1 MSLFQKT
8 VIDNYLSKVKD
19 EDFDTNWNT
28 FKDYYLKED
37 TQERIKLKKEEE
49 FQHDFL
55 EFIFDN
61 CLDYNIKDSAD
72 QNLFKEVKNV
82 TDSKKADG
90 AIRQG
95 EDIVAVIELKSIKT
109 KDFNE
114 IQKQAFGYKN
124 NHPNCRYVVSSN
136 FQKLRF
142 YIDDATKFEEFDLFK
157 LNKEEFKLLWVC
169 LAKDN
174 LFDGVAKKLKS
185 ESILEEESI
194 TKKLYKDYSEFRK
207 EIFNNLVESNP
218 EIDKLT
224 LFKKTQKLLDR
235 FLFIFF
241 AEDRGLVP
249 TNSISKIIDQWE
261 DSFTGSD
268 SLYTVF
274 KQYFNLLNEGRPKRG
289 DKEAVFAYNGGL
301 FATDDVLNTIKIDDD
316 LLFKH
321 TKNLSHYDFRSEI
334 SVDIL
339 GHIFEHSLSEIEEIQ
354 KEIGGEEVEKSKRK
368 KDGIFYTPAYITK
381 YMVENTLG
389 KLCNE
394 KKKELEINEDN
405 YSDPKRRT
413 KVRIKNLDSYREWLL
428 DLKICDPACGSGA
441 FLNQTLN
448 FLIDE
453 HTYIDNLKNTY
464 LGGSI
469 PFSDIENSILENNI
483 YGVDINEESV
493 EIAKLSLWLRT
504 AQKERKLTSLSNNIK
519 CGNSLI
525 DEPINED
532 EGYFKWEKEFPKVFE
547 KGGFDVVLGNPPYV
561 RQELI
566 QEYSEYLKKYKV
578 YSGKGDLFTFF
589 FEKGHQILK
598 SNGYL
603 CFISSGKFFEA
614 SYGKP
619 LVDFLISNL
628 KFEEIINFDD
638 LEVFEGISAYP
649 LIFNGRKKI
658 ENNYCFNYCFVPDC
672 NFSKISDVISN
683 LPFIKISNTDFIKNE
698 FKFYSPD
705 ISGLFNKLNDN
716 SIYLEELNCLPLVGV
731 KTGFNDGFITKSK
744 DISFSKPYVFGR
756 NIKKYL
762 TPDLNSNIFFPYEK
776 NGDEY
781 ELISEDNLASGITFL
796 ENQREKLEKRAII
809 KDGIKNG
816 TKKWY
821 EYQQINKKLDFDSK
835 YIIYPN
841 VSLGTNFTF
850 SKGNIVDMTGFI
862 IPSDDKFLLSL
873 LNSKVCQFVM
883 RKTAITRRGNYQEYK
898 LQYLEKIPLKMISVI
913 EKEPFVKKVDEMILL
928 TDELHTQSNKFQRTI
943 QRKFEID
950 KLPKKLQDW
959 YLLSFDD
966 FIKELNKKKI
976 NLSLSEESEWEEFFN
991 KESMKALEILNSIS
1005 EVDKEIDKMV
1015 YDLYGLT
1022 KEEIEIIENS

>member
-37 TQERIKLKKEEE
+37 TQERIKSKKEEE

-61 CLDYNIKDSAD
+61 CLGYNIKDSAD

-90 AIRQG
+90 AIKQG
-95 EDIVAVIELKSIKT
+95 EDIVAVIELKSTKT

-157 LNKEEFKLLWVC
+157 LNKEDFKLLWVC
-169 LAKDN
+169 LSKDN

-274 KQYFNLLNEGRPKRG
+274 KQYFKLLNEGRPKRG
-289 DKEAVFAYNGGL
+289 DKDAIYAYNGGL
-301 FATDDVLNTIKIDDD
+301 FADDEVLNTIKIDDD

-354 KEIGGEEVEKSKRK
+354 KEISGEEVEQSKRK

-381 YMVENTLG
+381 YMVENTVG
-389 KLCNE
+389 KLCDE
-394 KKKELEINEDN
+394 KKKELEINEEN

-413 KVRIKNLDSYREWLL
+413 KVRIENLDSYREWLL

-441 FLNQTLN
+441 FLNQALN

-453 HTYIDNLKNTY
+453 HNYIDDLKNSY

-469 PFSDIENSILENNI
+469 PFSDIENSILENNL

-525 DEPINED
+525 NDKSIAGDKAFNWEEEFSDI
-532 EGYFKWEKEFPKVFE
+532 FKR
-547 KGGFDVVLGNPPYV
+547 GGFDVVIGNPPYV
-561 RQELI
+561 VVNNTDMYNSYEWNNDL
-566 QEYSEYLKKYKV
+566 YLLFYEKILKTSILKDNGEFSFITPRFFAVNKNCFSFRDFILNDKKYSLRK
-578 YSGKGDLFTFF
+578 
-589 FEKGHQILK
+589 
-598 SNGYL
+598 
-603 CFISSGKFFEA
+603 
-614 SYGKP
+614 
-619 LVDFLISNL
+619 LVETSPFKDAETECLIS
-628 KFEEIINFDD
+628 F
-638 LEVFEGISAYP
+638 
-649 LIFNGRKKI
+649 
-658 ENNYCFNYCFVPDC
+658 
-672 NFSKISDVISN
+672 FSKEVSSSD
-683 LPFIKISNTDFIKNE
+683 KI
-698 FKFYSPD
+698 
-705 ISGLFNKLNDN
+705 
-716 SIYLEELNCLPLVGV
+716 LV
-731 KTGFNDGFITKSK
+731 
-744 DISFSKPYVFGR
+744 YE
-756 NIKKYL
+756 
-762 TPDLNSNIFFPYEK
+762 DLNSTIIHSNVISKKYC
-776 NGDEY
+776 NNNEY
-781 ELISEDNLASGITFL
+781 KEILTFL
-796 ENQREKLEKRAII
+796 KPHTILLLDKIKSNSIPLDEITTSKRGMEIGKRNFESEGVRTLVGYDLDTFSILFDNNFISKSNNQYKRLEKFFDNKLIYLRRVSKDLKASISDEKFAFNKNIYGISVDENII
-809 KDGIKNG
+809 SS
-816 TKKWY
+816 
-821 EYQQINKKLDFDSK
+821 EFVLA
-835 YIIYPN
+835 
-841 VSLGTNFTF
+841 
-850 SKGNIVDMTGFI
+850 
-862 IPSDDKFLLSL
+862 L
-873 LNSKVCQFVM
+873 LNSKLLNFYYKNKFSTKKNDVFPEIQTYLFKQLPIKINTEFNSKLSDIV
-883 RKTAITRRGNYQEYK
+883 KTAIDINSLININRVEFVDLFSLDFEVDTSKNIDSLFSLDVKSFLKKTSEISSNY
-898 LQYLEKIPLKMISVI
+898 
-913 EKEPFVKKVDEMILL
+913 
-928 TDELHTQSNKFQRTI
+928 N
-943 QRKFEID
+943 
-950 KLPKKLQDW
+950 
-959 YLLSFDD
+959 DD
-966 FIKELNKKKI
+966 
-976 NLSLSEESEWEEFFN
+976 
-991 KESMKALEILNSIS
+991 LEIKWYRRFSDFKSKEDENTNRYLSIMNDLNDI
-1005 EVDKEIDKMV
+1005 V
-1015 YDLYGLT
+1015 YKLYGLT
-1022 KEEIEIIENS
+1022 KEEIEIVENS

>member
-28 FKDYYLKED
+28 FKDYYLKGD
-37 TQERIKLKKEEE
+37 TQERIKSKKEEE

-55 EFIFDN
+55 EFIFDS
-61 CLDYNIKDSAD
+61 CLGYNIKDSAD

-90 AIRQG
+90 AIKQG
-95 EDIVAVIELKSIKT
+95 EDIVAVIELKSTKT

-157 LNKEEFKLLWVC
+157 LNKEDFKLLWVC

-274 KQYFNLLNEGRPKRG
+274 KQYFKLLKEGRPKRG
-289 DKEAVFAYNGGL
+289 DKEAIYAYSGGL
-301 FATDDVLNTIKIDDD
+301 FSDDEVLNTIKIDDD

-354 KEIGGEEVEKSKRK
+354 KEISGEEVEQSKRK

-381 YMVENTLG
+381 YMVENTVG
-389 KLCNE
+389 KLCDE
-394 KKKELEINEDN
+394 KKKELEINEEN

-413 KVRIKNLDSYREWLL
+413 KVRIENLDSYRQWLL

-441 FLNQTLN
+441 FLNQALN

-453 HTYIDNLKNTY
+453 HNYIDDLKNSY

-469 PFSDIENSILENNI
+469 QFSDIENSILENNL

-504 AQKERKLTSLSNNIK
+504 AQKER
-519 CGNSLI
+519 
-525 DEPINED
+525 
-532 EGYFKWEKEFPKVFE
+532 
-547 KGGFDVVLGNPPYV
+547 
-561 RQELI
+561 
-566 QEYSEYLKKYKV
+566 
-578 YSGKGDLFTFF
+578 
-589 FEKGHQILK
+589 
-598 SNGYL
+598 
-603 CFISSGKFFEA
+603 
-614 SYGKP
+614 
-619 LVDFLISNL
+619 
-628 KFEEIINFDD
+628 
-638 LEVFEGISAYP
+638 
-649 LIFNGRKKI
+649 
-658 ENNYCFNYCFVPDC
+658 EN
-672 NFSKISDVISN
+672 
-683 LPFIKISNTDFIKNE
+683 
-698 FKFYSPD
+698 
-705 ISGLFNKLNDN
+705 
-716 SIYLEELNCLPLVGV
+716 
-731 KTGFNDGFITKSK
+731 
-744 DISFSKPYVFGR
+744 
-756 NIKKYL
+756 
-762 TPDLNSNIFFPYEK
+762 
-776 NGDEY
+776 
-781 ELISEDNLASGITFL
+781 
-796 ENQREKLEKRAII
+796 
-809 KDGIKNG
+809 
-816 TKKWY
+816 
-821 EYQQINKKLDFDSK
+821 
-835 YIIYPN
+835 
-841 VSLGTNFTF
+841 
-850 SKGNIVDMTGFI
+850 
-862 IPSDDKFLLSL
+862 
-873 LNSKVCQFVM
+873 
-883 RKTAITRRGNYQEYK
+883 
-898 LQYLEKIPLKMISVI
+898 
-913 EKEPFVKKVDEMILL
+913 
-928 TDELHTQSNKFQRTI
+928 
-943 QRKFEID
+943 
-950 KLPKKLQDW
+950 
-959 YLLSFDD
+959 
-966 FIKELNKKKI
+966 
-976 NLSLSEESEWEEFFN
+976 
-991 KESMKALEILNSIS
+991 
-1005 EVDKEIDKMV
+1005 
-1015 YDLYGLT
+1015 
-1022 KEEIEIIENS
+1022 

>member
-207 EIFNNLVESNP
+207 EIFNNLVESNT

-504 AQKERKLTSLSNNIK
+504 AQKDRELTSLSNNIK

-532 EGYFKWEKEFPKVFE
+532 EGYFKWEKEFPNVFDN
-547 KGGFDVVLGNPPYV
+547 GGFDIVIGNPPYTYRNTHNKPIKEYFSKNYLSNEGNFDLYKFFIEKLIYLTKNNGTCSYIV
-561 RQELI
+561 PNTFLSAKTYKKLRKLILVNFQIIELFDLGLDVFENVVVESVIFNFRKSEQSSNKNVEIKI
-566 QEYSEYLKKYKV
+566 QRDRNRLYSDLESNYFIDMNKYSGRDKTFNIYISDKYSEIIDKIRKDSTELSEICYCTVGINTGYIKDELTSNEKIDNRYFKMLNGKDIGRNYVEWGGEYIMYDADFVK
-578 YSGKGDLFTFF
+578 SKGDRGRSLPPQYIFDE
-589 FEKGHQILK
+589 EKIL
-598 SNGYL
+598 
-603 CFISSGKFFEA
+603 
-614 SYGKP
+614 
-619 LVDFLISNL
+619 V
-628 KFEEIINFDD
+628 
-638 LEVFEGISAYP
+638 
-649 LIFNGRKKI
+649 
-658 ENNYCFNYCFVPDC
+658 
-672 NFSKISDVISN
+672 
-683 LPFIKISNTDFIKNE
+683 
-698 FKFYSPD
+698 
-705 ISGLFNKLNDN
+705 
-716 SIYLEELNCLPLVGV
+716 
-731 KTGFNDGFITKSK
+731 
-744 DISFSKPYVFGR
+744 
-756 NIKKYL
+756 
-762 TPDLNSNIFFPYEK
+762 
-776 NGDEY
+776 
-781 ELISEDNLASGITFL
+781 
-796 ENQREKLEKRAII
+796 QR
-809 KDGIKNG
+809 
-816 TKKWY
+816 
-821 EYQQINKKLDFDSK
+821 
-835 YIIYPN
+835 
-841 VSLGTNFTF
+841 
-850 SKGNIVDMTGFI
+850 
-862 IPSDDKFLLSL
+862 
-873 LNSKVCQFVM
+873 
-883 RKTAITRRGNYQEYK
+883 TRRGMKRKLVCYYDDSNYYNLNRLSNIVLTNKDYSLKFIYGILNSRLMDFYFNLYFNEYEVKPIHLSQLPISSNKDNKLGSKTELNLSLNKELQE
-898 LQYLEKIPLKMISVI
+898 IS
-913 EKEPFVKKVDEMILL
+913 K
-928 TDELHTQSNKFQRTI
+928 KFQRTL
-943 QRKFEID
+943 QRKFEFD
-950 KLPKKLQDW
+950 KLSNKLQDW

-976 NLSLSEESEWEEFFN
+976 KLSLSEESEWEEFFN
-991 KESMKALEILNSIS
+991 NESMKALEILNSIN

-1022 KEEIEIIENS
+1022 KEEIEIVKNF